1 MTTKEKFELIKTHEG
16 VIKNIKKTITL
27 HEIEIA
33 ANQKIIDDLW
43 LEIKDAVDA
52 TPEKE
57 IIFAGDVADLKI
69 HYKKGIEK
77 IDIADIEA
85 LPEEYIKTERTAKKR
100 ELLADFKKLRD
111 EGKPL
116 PNYALISR
124 GEPTLTYSIMKEGY

>member
-1 MTTKEKFELIKTHEG
+1 MTTKEKFELIKAHEG

-69 HYKKGIEK
+69 HYKKVIVVNRK
-77 IDIADIEA
+77 FRSKF
-85 LPEEYIKTERTAKKR
+85 LYIYDSVIIKSYNFE
-100 ELLADFKKLRD
+100 
-111 EGKPL
+111 
-116 PNYALISR
+116 
-124 GEPTLTYSIMKEGY
+124 